1 MHSHPNARLT
11 QKSRLRLVNQ
21 HLQDRRPLA
30 ELAAEAGI
38 SLRCAYKWLARYR
51 SGGAASLAD
60 RRSARRTQRRTL
72 DPQQQQHAVELRHQR
87 LYLRHIARML
97 GAPFST
103 VARALNRLGLGRLRN
118 LEPKPPVQ
126 RYERDHPGDL
136 IHIDVKKL
144 ARFRKVGHRITG
156 SRQQGRSAGVGYDRV
171 HVAIDDAT
179 RVAYVEV
186 LADEQQ
192 ATAIGFL
199 CRAVAWFNS
208 QGVECLQV
216 MSDNG
221 PAYVSRSFA
230 KACKALGL
238 KHIRTRPY
246 TPRTN
251 GKAERFI
258 QTICREWAYGMP
270 FQNSEERNRW
280 LPRYLSIYN
289 RLRKH
294 TALGGRSPQQ
304 RLDELLL

>member
-1 MHSHPNARLT
+1 M
-11 QKSRLRLVNQ
+11 
-21 HLQDRRPLA
+21 
-30 ELAAEAGI
+30 
-38 SLRCAYKWLARYR
+38 
-51 SGGAASLAD
+51 AD
-60 RRSARRTQRRTL
+60 RRSVRRTQRRTL
-72 DPQQQQHAVELRHQR
+72 DPQQLQQAVDLRHQR
-87 LYLRHIARML
+87 LHLRHIARL
-97 GAPFST
+97 LVAPFST
-103 VARALNRLGLGRLRN
+103 VARVLNRLGLGRLRS
-118 LEPKPPVQ
+118 LEPKPPIQ
-126 RYERDHPGDL
+126 RYERERPGDL

-144 ARFRKVGHRITG
+144 ARFRKIGHRITG
-156 SRQQGRSAGVGYDRV
+156 NPQQGRSAGVGYDRV

-192 ATAIGFL
+192 ATAIGFMS
-199 CRAVAWFNS
+199 RAVAWFNS

-221 PAYVSRSFA
+221 PAYLSRSFA

-258 QTICREWAYGMP
+258 QTLCREWAYGMP

-304 RLDELLL
+304 RLNELLC